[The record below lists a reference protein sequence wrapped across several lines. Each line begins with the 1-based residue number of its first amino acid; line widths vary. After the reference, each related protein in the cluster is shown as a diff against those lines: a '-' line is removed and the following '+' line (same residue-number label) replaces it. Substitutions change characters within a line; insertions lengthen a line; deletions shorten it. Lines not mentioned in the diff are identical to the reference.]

1 MREVITGIVVLVC
14 LFLIP
19 GSAFAYWVPDY
30 YGQVTGPGAGAGPGL
45 PGPQGGHLGDNPGGL
60 PGLPWLGN
68 ILSGI
73 FGNPGN
79 PYASVYGGYPGYYH
93 PGPCSCSWYYHWW
106 YHPYP
111 TWQQGQTSDIQIY
124 GSGRFVFA
132 NSLPHRT
139 IIREK
144 HKITLRVLFTQL

>member
-19 GSAFAYWVPDY
+19 GSAFAYWVPDS
-30 YGQVTGPGAGAGPGL
+30 YGEGIGSGPGL
-45 PGPQGGHLGDNPGGL
+45 PGPQGGYPGDNPGGS

-73 FGNPGN
+73 FGNPGY
-79 PYASVYGGYPGYYH
+79 PSAPVYGGYPGYYH
-93 PGPCSCSWYYHWW
+93 PGSCWWYHHWW

-124 GSGRFVFA
+124 GSGNTVG
-132 NSLPHRT
+132 
-139 IIREK
+139 
-144 HKITLRVLFTQL
+144 VTQGQGGGY